1 MDGFKQKREGAAMK
15 KRLWTLILMMLMVLD
30 SFFFAFKPAIAQ
42 TGTTVFFS
50 PDPANVYLNGTNSQ
64 VVEVWVG
71 DAVELNS
78 FDITVTYDPAIA
90 RLLSWT
96 TGDFLEVTPSQ
107 CFQHPQ
113 HPIVPGY
120 FEIICVQLGKT
131 PKTGSGVL
139 LEFTFSGLKNGVS
152 PLTFVNPK
160 LSNKDSA
167 YIPNT
172 PTNGTLNVAY
182 NPTIIKPTTLSGS
195 FDLQGRVDR
204 GGIPVTLSEAQF
216 VGQGPYTV
224 PTTNVPGDNLAFTNV
239 AMDVYTVST
248 NQAGYLNISPEMGRQ
263 IALLASGNV
272 LPPLRLLGGNAVWTN
287 NEIDIFDV
295 ALVSGEIG
303 KTTFIADADINDD
316 GKVDIFDLALVAGN
330 FGMTSAV
337 AYAGWTP

>member
-1 MDGFKQKREGAAMK
+1 MRKTVYTFFM
-15 KRLWTLILMMLMVLD
+15 LMLMVLS

-42 TGTTVFFS
+42 TSTTVFFNPNS
-50 PDPANVYLNGTNSQ
+50 ATVYINGTNNQ
-64 VVEVWVG
+64 VVDVWVG
-71 DAVELNS
+71 DVVDMNG
-78 FDITVTYDPAIA
+78 FDITVIYDPAIA
-90 RLLSWT
+90 NLVSWT
-96 TGDFLEVTPSQ
+96 RGTFLELGVGG
-107 CFQHPQ
+107 CFANPQ
-113 HPIVPGY
+113 HPNEPGY
-120 FEIICVQLGKT
+120 FQMICVQFNK
-131 PKTGSGVL
+131 PFKTGSGVL
-139 LEFTFSGLKNGVS
+139 LRLTFSGLNPGS
-152 PLTFVNPK
+152 TELTFESPVLALGYPSIDFTPVVNNG
-160 LSNKDSA
+160 LLDFA
-167 YIPNT
+167 YDP
-172 PTNGTLNVAY
+172 A
-182 NPTIIKPTTLSGS
+182 IIKPTTLSGS
-195 FDLQGRVDR
+195 FDLQGRTDR
-204 GGIPVTLSEAQF
+204 GGVPVTLSVGQY

-224 PTTNVPGDNLAFTNV
+224 PTTDVSGNNLSFPSV

-248 NQAGYLNISPEMGRQ
+248 AQAGYLNISPEMGRQ

>member
-1 MDGFKQKREGAAMK
+1 MK
-15 KRLWTLILMMLMVLD
+15 KTFWKLIMLILMVLG
-30 SFFFAFKPAIAQ
+30 SFFFAFKPAVAQ
-42 TGTTVFFS
+42 TGTTVFFM

-71 DAVELNS
+71 DAVELNA
-78 FDITVTYDPAIA
+78 FDITVEYDPAIA
-90 RLLSWT
+90 NLVTWT
-96 TGDFLEVTPSQ
+96 TGNFLEISTGN

-113 HPIVPGY
+113 HPISPGY
-120 FEIICVQLGKT
+120 FQIICTQFAK
-131 PKTGSGVL
+131 PKKTGSGVL
-139 LEFTFSGLKNGVS
+139 LK
-152 PLTFVNPK
+152 LTFNGLSFDSTELSLTNPEF
-160 LSNKDSA
+160 SA
-167 YIPNT
+167 GTPLVTIYPT
-172 PTNGTLNVAY
+172 PTNGTLNVTY
-182 NPTIIKPTTLSGS
+182 NSTIKPTTLSGS
-195 FDLQGRVDR
+195 FDLQGRTNR
-204 GGIPVTLSEAQF
+204 GGVPVTLSVGQF

-239 AMDVYTVST
+239 AMDVYSVST
-248 NQAGYLNISPEMGRQ
+248 AQAGYLNVSPDMGRQ

-303 KTTFIADADINDD
+303 KTVFIADADINDD

-330 FGMTSAV
+330 YGMTSAV